1 MSQEISKSGTGPQ
14 PDVTTDQPN
23 KRTRYQRRGFRL
35 KTPVGDIAFAIRTP
49 VSKPIVPKRFDPLG
63 VTDRA
68 LDIVNTGF
76 KLALWGEEQ
85 IVTLLRNRL
94 DALDSAPAQLQP
106 AAPDEPTSESLNA
119 KMGRLLERA
128 LDQSTTG
135 SQVELYHRLLNQLV
149 ADEARIIGALS
160 EGAAS
165 PLVNIHSRT
174 RTSGQPLLENAC
186 LIGRTANVALPK
198 MVPQYVSHLLS
209 LGLVETGPEDPAKKA
224 DYEVLLAEPIVLA
237 TIKSGTRG
245 PLTPRVE
252 KLTLTLSGLGLGL
265 WQAAMQ
271 QDGH

>member
-1 MSQEISKSGTGPQ
+1 MSQEISRPEPGPE
-14 PDVTTDQPN
+14 PDVTEDRPA
-23 KRTRYQRRGFRL
+23 KRGLFQRRGFRL
-35 KTPVGDIAFAIRTP
+35 STPVGEIAFAIRTP
-49 VSKPIVPKRFDPLG
+49 AARPVVPKRYDPLG
-63 VTDRA
+63 LTDRA
-68 LDIVNTGF
+68 IDMAKTGI
-76 KLALWGEEQ
+76 KLAAWSEEQ
-85 IVTLLRNRL
+85 LVTLLRNRL
-94 DALDSAPAQLQP
+94 DALDTAPA
-106 AAPDEPTSESLNA
+106 AMRTAEPDDTDAESLST

-128 LDQSTTG
+128 LDQSTQG

-165 PLVNIHSRT
+165 PLVNIYSRT

-224 DYEVLLAEPIVLA
+224 DYEVLLAEPMVLA
-237 TIKSGTRG
+237 AIKRGTRG
-245 PLTPRVE
+245 PLGPRTE
-252 KLTLTLSGLGLGL
+252 KLTLTLSTLGMGL

-271 QDGH
+271 DGR